1 MNGLI
6 FATDQQYLQ
15 FYRAS
20 IREACPD
27 TRLIECGSVPEV
39 KQSLDRRS
47 TAFLIA
53 DFKIS
58 KPDGPDREGMQFLYD
73 LRMGEE
79 FRYLPLVVVTDL
91 EDEKYF
97 AYNRLHCFA
106 YYRKPLNEDLFLQDV
121 IPYLKHSVERAK
133 WKEQIECLHIIK
145 KRRDA
150 YYVPECE
157 MVRYEIHTHKG
168 YIITMDDEIEIDVK
182 NMKGM
187 KELLSSKRFVQ
198 CSRADYVNMDFIR
211 RVGSRTVELQGKFG
225 EVTLSEERRQYV
237 ISRMD
242 KMAEEKGRFTS

>member
-6 FATDQQYLQ
+6 FATDRKYVH
-15 FYRAS
+15 FYREK

-27 TRLIECGSVPEV
+27 TRLIVCCSVPEV
-39 KQSLDRRS
+39 KMSLDRKS
-47 TAFLIA
+47 TAFLLA
-53 DFKIS
+53 DFNIAT
-58 KPDGPDREGMQFLYD
+58 PDGPDREGMQFLYD
-73 LRMGEE
+73 LRNGTE
-79 FRYLPLVVVTDL
+79 FRYLPLVVITDL

-106 YYRKPLNEDLFLQDV
+106 YFRKPLNKDLFLQDV
-121 IPYLKHSVERAK
+121 IPFLQHSVDGTK

-145 KRRDA
+145 KRREA

-157 MVRYEIHTHKG
+157 MVRFEMHSPKG

-187 KELLSSKRFVQ
+187 TGLLSSKRFVQ

-225 EVTLSEERRQYV
+225 EVTLSEERRQDV
-237 ISRMD
+237 ISRLD
-242 KMAEEKGRFTS
+242 KRAEEKGRFTL